1 MAKKDDRNLAPL
13 ERHFDRLLTP
23 IERFL
28 HDETA
33 GGLLLMGCTVL
44 ALLIANSPLASA
56 YHHILETPLGVSIG
70 SWELQHSLHHWINEG
85 LMTLFFFVVGL
96 EIKREVL
103 TGELSTPQQA
113 AVPIFAAVGGMIVP
127 ALIYLSFN
135 WGGPGAHGWGVPM
148 ATDIA
153 FAVGV
158 LALLGSRIPRTVP
171 TFLVALAIVD
181 DLGAV
186 LVIALFY
193 TETIN
198 LLALA
203 AAGLLFATLVMF
215 NVLGIRK
222 PLPYF
227 LVGLLLWGAMLES
240 GVHATIA
247 GVLTALTIP
256 SRSKFRF
263 EAFAGIISRLARRV
277 TRDLETGRNVAN
289 DAAERRA
296 AMHGLQKS
304 IHMLET
310 PLQHLEHRWHVPVAF
325 VIVPLF
331 ALANAGIPIDFGS
344 LGSALQEPVA
354 MGVMAGLVIGKIVGV
369 VSFSLFAVQ
378 MGWGRLPNQFTG
390 QHLIGVGMLA
400 GIGFTMS
407 IFIAELGFQ
416 GDAANLLQAKTGIL
430 FASIAAGV
438 VGFLWLLLTSKKP
451 ATTAT
456 EPTTE
461 PSDSTASS

>member
-1 MAKKDDRNLAPL
+1 MAKKDEQNHAPL
-13 ERHFDRLLTP
+13 EKHFDRLLTP
-23 IERFL
+23 IDRFL

-33 GGLLLMGCTVL
+33 GGLLLMGCAIT
-44 ALLIANSPLASA
+44 ALIIANSPLASA
-56 YHHILETPLGVSIG
+56 YHHILETNMGVSIG
-70 SWELQHSLHHWINEG
+70 SWRLEHSVHHWINEG

-113 AVPIFAAVGGMIVP
+113 AVPIFAAVGGMMVP
-127 ALIYLSFN
+127 ALIYVGYN
-135 WGGPGAHGWGVPM
+135 WGGPGVNGWGVPM

-193 TETIN
+193 TETIK

-203 AAGLLFATLVMF
+203 SAGLFLAILVLF

-263 EAFAGIISRLARRV
+263 EAFTGIITRMSRRV
-277 TRDLETGRNVAN
+277 TKDLEVGRNVAN
-289 DAAERRA
+289 DAAERRGA
-296 AMHGLQKS
+296 LHGLQKA

-331 ALANAGIPIDFGS
+331 ALANAGIPIDLGS
-344 LGSALQEPVA
+344 LATALREPVA
-354 MGVMAGLVIGKIVGV
+354 LGVMSGLVIGKIVGV
-369 VSFSLFAVQ
+369 VAFSLFAVK
-378 MGWGRLPNQFTG
+378 MGWGKLPKGFTG
-390 QHLIGVGMLA
+390 FHLVGVGMLA

-407 IFIAELGFQ
+407 IFIAELGFSH
-416 GDAANLLQAKTGIL
+416 DAQHLLQAKTGIL

-438 VGFLWLLLTSKKP
+438 LGYLWLVLTSRKP
-451 ATTAT
+451 QPA
-456 EPTTE
+456 
-461 PSDSTASS
+461 

>member
-1 MAKKDDRNLAPL
+1 MAKKDDQNLAPL
-13 ERHFDRLLTP
+13 EKHFDRLLTP

-33 GGLLLMGCTVL
+33 GGLLLMGCAIT
-44 ALLIANSPLASA
+44 ALIVANSPLASA
-56 YHHILETPLGVSIG
+56 YHHILEANMGVSIG
-70 SWELQHSLHHWINEG
+70 SWRLEHTVHHWINEG

-113 AVPIFAAVGGMIVP
+113 AVPIFAALGGMMVP
-127 ALIYLSFN
+127 ALIYVGFN
-135 WGGPGAHGWGVPM
+135 WGGPGANGWGIPM

-198 LLALA
+198 LVALA
-203 AAGLLFATLVMF
+203 AAGLFFAILVMF

-227 LVGLLLWGAMLES
+227 LMGLLLWGAMLES
-240 GVHATIA
+240 GVHATLA

-263 EAFAGIISRLARRV
+263 EAFTGIISRLSRRV
-277 TRDLETGRNVAN
+277 TKDLESGRNVAN
-289 DAAERRA
+289 DAAERRGA
-296 AMHGLQKS
+296 LHGLQKA

-331 ALANAGIPIDFGS
+331 ALANAGIPIDLGS
-344 LGSALQEPVA
+344 LGEVLREPVA
-354 MGVMAGLVIGKIVGV
+354 LGVMSGLVVGKIVGV
-369 VSFSLFAVQ
+369 VAFSMFAVQ
-378 MGWGRLPNQFTG
+378 MGWGKLPKDFTG
-390 QHLIGVGMLA
+390 QHLVGVGMLA

-407 IFIAELGFQ
+407 IFIAELGFR
-416 GDAANLLQAKTGIL
+416 GDAEHLLQAKTGIL

-438 VGFLWLLLTSKKP
+438 LGFLWLVMTSKKP
-451 ATTAT
+451 AAVPAVDG
-456 EPTTE
+456 E
-461 PSDSTASS
+461 AKG

>member
-1 MAKKDDRNLAPL
+1 MANKDEQNLAPL
-13 ERHFDRLLTP
+13 EKHFDRILTP

-33 GGLLLMGCTVL
+33 GGLVLMGCAVL
-44 ALLIANSPLASA
+44 ALIIANSPLASA
-56 YHHILETPLGVSIG
+56 YHHVLDTNMGISIG
-70 SWELQHSLHHWINEG
+70 NWRLEHSVHHWINEG

-103 TGELSTPQQA
+103 NGELSTPQQA
-113 AVPIFAAVGGMIVP
+113 AVPIFAALGGMMVP
-127 ALIYLSFN
+127 ALLFVGFN
-135 WGGPGAHGWGVPM
+135 WGGPGANGWGVPM

-198 LLALA
+198 LIALA
-203 AAGLLFATLVMF
+203 AAGLFLGTLVMF

-263 EAFAGIISRLARRV
+263 EAFTGIINRLSRRV

-289 DAAERRA
+289 DAAGRRGA
-296 AMHGLQKS
+296 LHGLQKAAR
-304 IHMLET
+304 MLET
-310 PLQHLEHRWHVPVAF
+310 PLQHLEHRWHLPVAF

-331 ALANAGIPIDFGS
+331 ALANAGIPIDLGS
-344 LGSALQEPVA
+344 LDSILNGPVA
-354 MGVMAGLVIGKIVGV
+354 LGVMVGLVVGKIVGV
-369 VSFSLFAVQ
+369 VAFSLFAVQ
-378 MGWGRLPNQFTG
+378 MGWGKLPGNFTG
-390 QHLIGVGMLA
+390 KHLIGVGMLA

-407 IFIAELGFQ
+407 IFIAELGFSTEPEH
-416 GDAANLLQAKTGIL
+416 LLQAKTGIL
-430 FASIAAGV
+430 FASIASGV
-438 VGFLWLLLTSKKP
+438 LGFLWLAMTSKKP
-451 ATTAT
+451 AAADH
-456 EPTTE
+456 PANNA
-461 PSDSTASS
+461 TAS